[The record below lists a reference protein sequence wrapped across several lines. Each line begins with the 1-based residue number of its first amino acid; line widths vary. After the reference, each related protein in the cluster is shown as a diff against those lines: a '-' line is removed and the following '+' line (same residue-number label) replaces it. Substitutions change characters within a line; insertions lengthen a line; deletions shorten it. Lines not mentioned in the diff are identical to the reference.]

1 MKALNA
7 KQAWHTMSRLFV
19 RFPPLGRDE
28 LEAQLRRFTLT
39 GSVQVFFI
47 YLCAQAYA
55 PLHATLE
62 TESGCTMEVV
72 CSGSQHR
79 QDPQVWVAELSPDR
93 AKKPKTACHTR
104 SWSLGWTPDKGGS
117 PQNRF
122 FDSLVGRLVTSA
134 MQILKEIACC

>member
-28 LEAQLRRFTLT
+28 LEAELLRFTST

-47 YLCAQAYA
+47 YLCAQAHA

-62 TESGCTMEVV
+62 TESGCTMDADAVRP
-72 CSGSQHR
+72 GTQHR
-79 QDPQVWVAELSPDR
+79 QDPQVWVAELSPSG

-104 SWSLGWTPDKGGS
+104 SWSLDWTPDKGDS
-117 PQNRF
+117 PKNRF
-122 FDSLVGRLVTSA
+122 FDSLVGRL
-134 MQILKEIACC
+134 